1 MPNMPLVEI
10 TPFEF
15 DVKIEL
21 AYATANN
28 FTGAPIYRRN
38 ACYLHPE
45 TAVRLNHVIE
55 HAIPLGLRLKIL
67 DGFRPTEA
75 QWALWNHTPDP
86 DFVADP
92 RRGSPHSR
100 GTAVDLTLL
109 DAAGHEL
116 DMGTGFDEFSDRA
129 HHGSQDISPIA
140 QRNRALLL
148 GLMTMAGFD
157 HYLLEWWHYQL
168 HDSRRYPLFS
178 DGAAGTQLM

>member
-1 MPNMPLVEI
+1 MPLVEI
-10 TPFEF
+10 TPSEF
-15 DVKIEL
+15 DAEIEL
-21 AYATANN
+21 AYATESN

-38 ACYLHPE
+38 ACYLHAE
-45 TAVRLNHVIE
+45 TAVRLSHVIE
-55 HAIPLGLRLKIL
+55 HATSLGLRLRIL
-67 DGFRPTEA
+67 DGFRPMEA

-100 GTAVDLTLL
+100 GAAIDLTLL

-116 DMGTGFDEFSDRA
+116 DMGTGFDDIFGSRAPRFSR
-129 HHGSQDISPIA
+129 HFT
-140 QRNRALLL
+140 NRTLLL

-168 HDSRRYPLFS
+168 HDSRRLPLFS
-178 DGAAGTQLM
+178 DSAAGTQLM

>member
-1 MPNMPLVEI
+1 MPLVEI
-10 TPFEF
+10 TQSEF
-15 DVKIEL
+15 DVEIEL
-21 AYATANN
+21 AYATENN
-28 FTGAPIYRRN
+28 FTGVPIYRRN
-38 ACYLHPE
+38 TCYLHAE
-45 TAVRLNHVIE
+45 TTSLLRRVIE
-55 HAIPLGLRLKIL
+55 LAGPLGLRLKIL

-100 GTAVDLTLL
+100 GAAVDLTLL
-109 DAAGHEL
+109 DAAGSEL

-129 HHGSQDISPIA
+129 HHGSQVVSPIA

-148 GLMTMAGFD
+148 GLMTMSGFD
-157 HYLLEWWHYQL
+157 HYRLEWWHYQL
-168 HDSRRYPLFS
+168 HDSRRLPLFS